1 MLNSFPVMKTE
12 FLCKGLQF
20 SILKFIYSEKATKLC
35 EISTVDLIVTALDK
49 STVEIPQK
57 IVAFSEYV
65 NFNKY
70 FCQFYQSMM
79 HFIILECMQF
89 KSCCIGV
96 LAKKKEDWQICKKRK
111 NIHMIL
117 QTIVFANL

>member
-12 FLCKGLQF
+12 FLCTGLQC

-57 IVAFSEYV
+57 IVAFSEYM
-65 NFNKY
+65 NFSKY
-70 FCQFYQSMM
+70 FCQFYQIMM

-96 LAKKKEDWQICKKRK
+96 LAKKKKIGKSAKKGK
-111 NIHMIL
+111 
-117 QTIVFANL
+117 TST